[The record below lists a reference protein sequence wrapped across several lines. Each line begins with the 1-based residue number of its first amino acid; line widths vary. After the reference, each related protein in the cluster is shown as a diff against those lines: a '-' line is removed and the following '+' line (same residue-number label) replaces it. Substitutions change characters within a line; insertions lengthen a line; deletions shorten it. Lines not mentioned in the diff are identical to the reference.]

1 MSIFFPDKIIFIIYI
16 LIFHVDETNQKVIK
30 KKISFGIAPFVYATS
45 RHEVKYWGTNL
56 TRAVKS

>member
-1 MSIFFPDKIIFIIYI
+1 M
-16 LIFHVDETNQKVIK
+16 IFHVDETNQKVIK